1 MVARRNEHDPT
12 MFAMALERVMCFD
25 MTLILFRV
33 RCHSGILDI
42 RYCEGALRREAVRS
56 YT

>member
-1 MVARRNEHDPT
+1 